1 MSLLMAG
8 GLMRAIL
15 GRIEIIIELAPE
27 VLTNLMP
34 QDLP

>member
-8 GLMRAIL
+8 WMRRAIL
-15 GRIEIIIELAPE
+15 GRIEIIIEPAPE

-34 QDLP
+34 HELP